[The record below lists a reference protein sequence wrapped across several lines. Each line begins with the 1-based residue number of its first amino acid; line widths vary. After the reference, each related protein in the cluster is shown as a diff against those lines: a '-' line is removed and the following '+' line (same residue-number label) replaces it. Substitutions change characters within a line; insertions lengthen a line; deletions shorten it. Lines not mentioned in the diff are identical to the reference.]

1 MRPSV
6 DVAFGF
12 QGTGTKPTPAPH
24 PLTFKCFTV
33 TYSPFPCLLEPTSSP
48 PSVQMKTTLGLDFG
62 TESVRALLVSLD
74 GTELASASSPYA
86 HGQIT
91 RQLPGATQA
100 LPAHYA
106 LQHPLDW
113 TASAA
118 KATQAALKEA
128 GLPGSAIAGIGV
140 DFTSC
145 TMLPT
150 LRDGTP
156 LCLLPEFAL
165 TPMAWPKL
173 WKHHGA
179 QDQTDRINALAHAR
193 GERFLRR
200 YGGSIGLEWFF
211 PKILE
216 TLETEP
222 AVYAATEVWLEAGD
236 WLVWQLVGGPAEA
249 LVRSTCQAGYK
260 GMWSPAE
267 GWPSPDFLHALHP
280 ALRNVAGEKLPGRF
294 LSPGSCA
301 GGLSRSAAA
310 LLGLVEGTPVSAA
323 TIDAHAGVPGAGAA
337 APGTLVLVLGT
348 SSCHML
354 NSLSEMTVPGVAGI
368 VPDGILP
375 GYCGYETGQA
385 AVGDAFDWL
394 ARLTGQSLDKLG
406 EAAAALPPGADGLR
420 CLDWLNG
427 CRTPLMDGS
436 LRGAFAGLALH
447 HGPAHLYRAL
457 LEGSAFGLRWIVEL
471 LRDGGVPVHRFV
483 ATGGL
488 PHHNPLVVQVYADVL
503 GAEITVHPAKQGPA
517 LGAAILG
524 ALAAGLFPSP
534 AKAIAAMATP
544 PPGTAKVFQPDSSR
558 ADAYQQIYGEYHALA
573 RFASC
578 S

>member
-1 MRPSV
+1 
-6 DVAFGF
+6 
-12 QGTGTKPTPAPH
+12 
-24 PLTFKCFTV
+24 
-33 TYSPFPCLLEPTSSP
+33 
-48 PSVQMKTTLGLDFG
+48 
-62 TESVRALLVSLD
+62 
-74 GTELASASSPYA
+74 
-86 HGQIT
+86 
-91 RQLPGATQA
+91 
-100 LPAHYA
+100 
-106 LQHPLDW
+106 
-113 TASAA
+113 
-118 KATQAALKEA
+118 
-128 GLPGSAIAGIGV
+128 
-140 DFTSC
+140 
-145 TMLPT
+145 
-150 LRDGTP
+150 
-156 LCLLPEFAL
+156 
-165 TPMAWPKL
+165 
-173 WKHHGA
+173 
-179 QDQTDRINALAHAR
+179 
-193 GERFLRR
+193 
-200 YGGSIGLEWFF
+200 
-211 PKILE
+211 
-216 TLETEP
+216 
-222 AVYAATEVWLEAGD
+222 
-236 WLVWQLVGGPAEA
+236 
-249 LVRSTCQAGYK
+249 
-260 GMWSPAE
+260 
-267 GWPSPDFLHALHP
+267 
-280 ALRNVAGEKLPGRF
+280 
-294 LSPGSCA
+294 
-301 GGLSRSAAA
+301 
-310 LLGLVEGTPVSAA
+310 
-323 TIDAHAGVPGAGAA
+323 
-337 APGTLVLVLGT
+337 
-348 SSCHML
+348 ML

-524 ALAAGLFPSP
+524 ALAAGLFSSP
-534 AKAIAAMATP
+534 AEAIAAMATP
-544 PPGTAKVFQPDSSR
+544 PPGTAEVFQPDSSR